1 MNIGSRDASKAGA
14 STLELTALRG
24 IGLVAPGDDLAA
36 RIGQAATDTGLRLA
50 DGDVVAVAQK
60 VVSKSEDRYAVLD
73 EVVPSPRAMELARLC
88 LKDPRLVE
96 LVLRESREVLRATP
110 NVLVVED
117 RRGLVLANAGI
128 DQSNVEP
135 DGAGRARALLLP
147 VDPDASASRLRA
159 GISRH
164 AGAEVAVIINDS
176 IGRAWRLGTVGTC
189 IGASGLPGLLDL
201 RGKPD
206 LLGRALQST
215 EVGFADELAA
225 AASVLMG
232 QSSEGRP
239 VVVIRG
245 ATWPRADGSARELQR
260 PRDKDLFR

>member
-1 MNIGSRDASKAGA
+1 MARAA
-14 STLELTALRG
+14 TLSLTALPG
-24 IGLVAPGDDLAA
+24 IGRVAPGDDLGAEIARAA
-36 RIGQAATDTGLRLA
+36 LAAGLALA

-60 VVSKSEDRYAVLD
+60 VVSKSEGRYAVLD
-73 EVVPSPRAMELARLC
+73 DVVPSARAIDLAATC
-88 LKDPRLVE
+88 LKDPRVVE
-96 LVLRESREVLRATP
+96 LVLRESREVLRAVP

-135 DGAGRARALLLP
+135 DERGRARALLLP
-147 VDPDASASRLRA
+147 EDPDASAARLRE
-159 GISRH
+159 GLRRH
-164 AGAEVAVIINDS
+164 AGVEVAVIVNDS

-201 RGKPD
+201 RGRPD
-206 LLGRALQST
+206 LYGRALQTT
-215 EVGFADELAA
+215 EVGYADELAA
-225 AASVLMG
+225 AASALMG
-232 QSSEGRP
+232 QSGEGRP

-245 ATWPRADGSARELQR
+245 AERPRSDGHARELLR